1 MSIRGLRWAGLGLA
15 LLTLALDQ
23 ATKFWALAA
32 LANPPVRI
40 TVTGWWEMVLVWNYG
55 VSFGLFGD
63 GALPPLVL
71 AGITGVIAGMIAVW
85 LVRARTWPTVLATG
99 LILGGAIGNIIDR
112 LLYGAVVDFVRW
124 HAYGYSWPV
133 FNVADAAITLGVGL
147 LIAESLFGG
156 RTPPKSAVE

>member
-1 MSIRGLRWAGLGLA
+1 MRFAGFGLA
-15 LLTLALDQ
+15 VLMLVLDQ
-23 ATKFWALAA
+23 ATKVWALAA

-40 TVTGWWEMVLVWNYG
+40 AVTGWWEMVLVWNYG

-71 AGITGVIAGMIAVW
+71 VGITGAIAGAVAVW
-85 LVRARTWPTVLATG
+85 LCRARTWATVLATG
-99 LILGGAIGNIIDR
+99 LILGGAVGNIIDR

-133 FNVADAAITLGVGL
+133 FNLADAAITLGVGL

-156 RTPPKSAVE
+156 RSPPKSAVE

>member
-1 MSIRGLRWAGLGLA
+1 MRFAGLGLA
-15 LLTLALDQ
+15 LLILGLDQ
-23 ATKFWALAA
+23 LTKLWALAA

-63 GALPPLVL
+63 GALSPLVL
-71 AGITGVIAGMIAVW
+71 AAITGAIALAVAIW
-85 LVRARTWPTVLATG
+85 LLRAHTWAAVLATG

-112 LLYGAVVDFVRW
+112 LIYGAVVDFVRW

-156 RTPPKSAVE
+156 GSTTKSATE

>member
-1 MSIRGLRWAGLGLA
+1 LRWAGLGLA

-23 ATKFWALAA
+23 ATKLWALAM

-71 AGITGVIAGMIAVW
+71 VGITGVIAGMIAVW

>member
-1 MSIRGLRWAGLGLA
+1 MRFAGFGLA
-15 LLTLALDQ
+15 LLILGLDQ
-23 ATKFWALAA
+23 LTKLWALAA

-55 VSFGLFGD
+55 VSFGLFGG
-63 GALPPLVL
+63 GALSPLVL
-71 AGITGVIAGMIAVW
+71 AAITGAIALCVAIW
-85 LVRARTWPTVLATG
+85 LLRARTWATVLATG
-99 LILGGAIGNIIDR
+99 LILGGAVGNIIDR
-112 LLYGAVVDFVRW
+112 LIYGAVVDFVRW

-156 RTPPKSAVE
+156 GSTTKSATE